1 MKLRHQYASPI
12 FYFWE
17 MTPPA
22 VWSTEYARR
31 LKHKCYQIF
40 PVQNLSR
47 LPEEKLELTVI
58 TSTDFWQQNSYQI
71 VLKSN
76 NFQSHHL
83 RLERIARESRWSLA
97 RPSTSSHCDVRR
109 LNLED
114 LFSVF
119 GHVSKFHHTSSPNI
133 QVFLKRSQNQFFY
146 CWKISSSKFWPVF
159 LQVICQM
166 SYQLT

>member
-1 MKLRHQYASPI
+1 MSE
-12 FYFWE
+12 FWLQCDLLVFRFQSV
-17 MTPPA
+17 TNFVPN
-22 VWSTEYARR
+22 VWNLSVMWPSSIVFS
-31 LKHKCYQIF
+31 KCYQFF

-119 GHVSKFHHTSSPNI
+119 HCVSKFHHTSSPSFGQCLSMSYMSGYI
-133 QVFLKRSQNQFFY
+133 MFIYVH
-146 CWKISSSKFWPVF
+146 
-159 LQVICQM
+159 ICQI